1 MRVAVTTNDLE
12 TVDVPFGRAR
22 HVVVYEVRRDR
33 AHLQRVFA
41 FDAPPARCDRR
52 ALRQRGAALEGCVVL
67 FTLEIGEGAGRSPG
81 PRGASEVDR
90 GRPRDAAAGPRH
102 HAPVVARGR
111 ARDGGAGCAL
121 RQSSRARRGQASYR
135 MSPDP
140 ATSYPAIAP
149 TSRRNALLCAT
160 SQSRT
165 TRGSPRSRAL
175 TMTP

>member
-67 FTLEIGEGAGRSPG
+67 FTLEIGEVGA
-81 PRGASEVDR
+81 AI
-90 GRPRDAAAGPRH
+90 A
-102 HAPVVARGR
+102 R
-111 ARDGGAGCAL
+111 ARDVHPVRVARPRSIADVLATL
-121 RQSSRARRGQASYR
+121 RRDLAIMRPWSRAAVLGMGVRGAR
-135 MSPDP
+135 
-140 ATSYPAIAP
+140 
-149 TSRRNALLCAT
+149 
-160 SQSRT
+160 
-165 TRGSPRSRAL
+165 
-175 TMTP
+175 